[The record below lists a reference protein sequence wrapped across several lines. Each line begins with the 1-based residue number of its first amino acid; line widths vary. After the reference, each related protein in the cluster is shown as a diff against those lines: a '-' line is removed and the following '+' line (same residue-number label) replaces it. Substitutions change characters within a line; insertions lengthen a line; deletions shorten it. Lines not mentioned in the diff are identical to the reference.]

1 MIKRITLIIL
11 ACLLVV
17 LMTSMTYN
25 IPTPAVVM
33 RLYSTIETIAKATSE
48 AQARDYKDIIIHCFH
63 GIEDGNSGIDVPNDF
78 LIWSNNTTN
87 KTLTAKIYA
96 ETIKKLCYEQKR
108 IKLSQYSI
116 GTSHYLTEPEIKK
129 RGFEPGKD
137 YIETIVHK
145 TFTDNRISKT
155 FQDTVIVENEEITL
169 LVNSSYTRDNIVDV
183 KTLRAL
189 AAHYYTQKQYYKA
202 YETYQKI
209 IDIDPKNANAYYR
222 LGIMTYYQQ
231 GCRFSKKKTAR
242 KKGIEYIKRSLF
254 LGFDASATLYYFTHS
269 QTI

>member
-1 MIKRITLIIL
+1 M
-11 ACLLVV
+11 
-17 LMTSMTYN
+17 
-25 IPTPAVVM
+25 
-33 RLYSTIETIAKATSE
+33 
-48 AQARDYKDIIIHCFH
+48 
-63 GIEDGNSGIDVPNDF
+63 
-78 LIWSNNTTN
+78 
-87 KTLTAKIYA
+87 
-96 ETIKKLCYEQKR
+96 
-108 IKLSQYSI
+108 
-116 GTSHYLTEPEIKK
+116 TEPEIKK
-129 RGFEPGKD
+129 RGFESGKD
-137 YIETIVHK
+137 YIETIVQK

-155 FQDTVIVENEEITL
+155 FQDTVIVENDEITL
-169 LVNSSYTRDNIVDV
+169 LVNSSYTRDNIVDI

-189 AAHYYTQKQYYKA
+189 AAHYYTQKNYYKA

-209 IDIDPKNANAYYR
+209 INIDPKNANAYYR